1 MSLNRT
7 IARMAVVSALNNYM
21 VPPASGGHW
30 PTLAGPNIFDS
41 KIEPVEDMKEDRA
54 FPCCVVYTDYDKDH
68 WSKGSADKKDRMMT
82 VTLEL
87 LIVQVAE
94 TAPQT
99 DEQGNVI
106 PTKYTLE
113 TPFTDSEIETTLD
126 MFEVQIFRALNANNK
141 AADCFNYLCSA
152 YDNVV
157 SRRGASIEGGVR
169 LAARQITLEM
179 KTPRDPI
186 TGTIPVPIADFLNEL
201 EQHGDYGDRVDD
213 IRAMYTATANE
224 TAAER
229 AAKAYGYA
237 RPLAKILGYEPGA
250 EVVLPSNLTF
260 VEVGS
265 WR

>member
-1 MSLNRT
+1 MSLNRLVT
-7 IARMAVVSALNNYM
+7 RLAVVSALNNYM
-21 VPPASGGHW
+21 VLPGTGEIW

-68 WSKGSADKKDRMMT
+68 WTKGAADKKDRMMT

-94 TAPQT
+94 TTTIDGAPS
-99 DEQGNVI
+99 
-106 PTKYTLE
+106 KYTLE

-126 MFEVQIFRALNANNK
+126 MFEVQIFRALNAGNE
-141 AADCFNYLCSA
+141 ASDCFNYLCPA

-169 LAARQITLEM
+169 LAARQITLET
-179 KTPRDPI
+179 KAPRDPI
-186 TGTIPVPIADFLNEL
+186 SGTIPPHIAAFLDRL
-201 EQHGDYGDRVDD
+201 EQHSDYGDRVDD
-213 IRAMYTATANE
+213 IRAMYLAAAIDTP
-224 TAAER
+224 AER
-229 AAKAYGYA
+229 VTKAYGYS
-237 RPLAKILGYEPGA
+237 RPLAQKLGYEPRP

-260 VEVGS
+260 VEAGS